1 MTGRVLSLKQ
11 FILIAS
17 RMFIIDHLDGCGY
30 LVSVVGDDVGQ
41 PGCLAGDERTVAG
54 KGVLTADA
62 LNVFSICG

>member
-1 MTGRVLSLKQ
+1 
-11 FILIAS
+11 
-17 RMFIIDHLDGCGY
+17 MFIIDHLDGCGY

-54 KGVLTADA
+54 KGMLTADA